1 MKIIKKANHK
11 EADARKEE
19 NENLKREID
28 ALKGD
33 NE

>member
-1 MKIIKKANHK
+1 MKIIKEATHK

-28 ALKGD
+28 ALEGD